1 MAGVVQI
8 PWYATA
14 FRGDK
19 LSEAL
24 AEISPV
30 ALRYGAR
37 SHAVYRFNDDRYKFL
52 QMAEFEAKAEFE
64 AYWYG
69 PEFVDFRVIA
79 SSWYQVPVVYGWSE
93 LVTSGTLVPEMA
105 HSVSGEPAGAEP
117 GGDLAG

>member
-1 MAGVVQI
+1 MAGTVQI
-8 PWYATA
+8 PWYATGL
-14 FRGDK
+14 RGDK
-19 LSEAL
+19 LAAAL

-37 SHAVYRFNDDRYKFL
+37 SHAVYRFNDDRYKFI
-52 QMAEFEAKAEFE
+52 QMAEFESKSDFE

-69 PEFVDFRVIA
+69 PEFVDFRIIA

-93 LVTSGTLVPEMA
+93 LVTSGTMAPEMA
-105 HSVSGEPAGAEP
+105 HSTSGDPAGVEP